1 MIGDQGLLLGES
13 TEYTSVECAHPQWF
27 VSWSS
32 AVPQTELISEP
43 VTHPVAELLNYF
55 RRAFVRRASIAP
67 VYRYA
72 YQTAADQFVGS
83 IYFSVNLHTPIE
95 TVSYLSVIEEQEGE
109 QSSVEIIADL
119 VNWLKIT
126 YDDLASI
133 TGLSRST
140 LFYWKRTGAS
150 PRMSN
155 SRQLLR
161 VYSLASLL
169 VRRFGAEGARRW
181 WASDGQAAWVQLM
194 SGDLL
199 QAEEL
204 VRAQLFGTR
213 QSPSRSG
220 RVLPDEVSLPIT
232 AGEGS
237 GLRRATRSPKRGRAR
252 QP

>member
-1 MIGDQGLLLGES
+1 MTGDQGLLLGES
-13 TEYTSVECAHPQWF
+13 AEYTSVEFAHPQWF
-27 VSWSS
+27 VTWSS
-32 AVPQTELISEP
+32 PVSQTELISEP
-43 VTHPVAELLNYF
+43 VTHPVAELISYF
-55 RRAFVRRASIAP
+55 RRAFVRPVSIAP

-83 IYFSVNLHTPIE
+83 IYVSANLHTPVE
-95 TVSYLSVIEEQEGE
+95 TVSHLSVIEEQDEE
-109 QSSVEIIADL
+109 QSSVEIITDL
-119 VNWLKIT
+119 VKWLRIT
-126 YDDLASI
+126 YDDLARM

-181 WASDGQAAWVQLM
+181 WASDGQAAWAELM
-194 SGDLL
+194 GGDLL

-213 QSPSRSG
+213 QTPSPSG

-232 AGEGS
+232 TSEGV
-237 GLRRATRSPKRGRAR
+237 GLRRAARSPKRGRAR